1 MNKEAFY
8 KSVRG
13 GILGPTLDQNEVSGC
28 EAILAAMEG
37 EPIANCAYA
46 LATAYHET
54 NATMQPVEEAY
65 WLSEA
70 WRKKNLRYYPW
81 HGRGYVQLT
90 WEANYE
96 RADEALGLA
105 GALRADPD
113 KAMEPAIAA
122 KIMRRGMREGWFTGK
137 SFSTYLPAHGPASI
151 ERFRSARRIINGTDK
166 DLLVARH
173 AMQFQTALQA
183 GGWQ

>member
-1 MNKEAFY
+1 MNKQAFY
-8 KSVRG
+8 KAVRS

-37 EPIANCAYA
+37 APLANCAYA

-65 WLSEA
+65 WLSDA
-70 WRKKNLRYYPW
+70 WRKKNLRYYPH
-81 HGRGYVQLT
+81 HGRGYVQIT
-90 WEANYE
+90 WEANYQ
-96 RADEALGLA
+96 RADEELNLG
-105 GALRADPD
+105 GALLADPD
-113 KAMEPAIAA
+113 KAMEPDIAA
-122 KIMRRGMREGWFTGK
+122 KILRRGMDEGWFTGK
-137 SFSTYLPAHGPASI
+137 SFSSYLPAHGPASL
-151 ERFRSARRIINGTDK
+151 SQHTAARRIINGRDK

-173 AMQFQTALQA
+173 AMQFQSALQV